1 MSLTLADI
9 TPIGLCVATQDL
21 FDAKR
26 FQSNFCDN
34 LILRAR
40 DQRLEPK
47 LTSLKRDLNSIITEK
62 KFLDGHKTA
71 IINNIDKIIGL
82 VSSRYLQVDLRLAE
96 SVVSSG
102 KELIEKIMFADNFEQ
117 IARLESSFKT
127 KITLPVYELFM
138 GYMKRSKVSII

>member
-9 TPIGLCVATQDL
+9 TPLGLCIATQEL

-34 LILRAR
+34 LVLRNR
-40 DQRLEPK
+40 DQKLVPR
-47 LTSLKRDLNSIITEK
+47 LTSLKRELNSIVTEK

-82 VSSRYLQVDLRLAE
+82 VSSRYLQVDFRLAE
-96 SVVSSG
+96 SIVTSG
-102 KELIEKIMFADNFEQ
+102 KELIEKVMFTDNFEQ
-117 IARLESSFKT
+117 IASLEPSFKT
-127 KITLPVYELFM
+127 KITLPVYELFI
-138 GYMKRSKVSII
+138 GHMKKSKVSII

>member
-1 MSLTLADI
+1 MPLTLADV
-9 TPIGLCVATQDL
+9 TPIGLCIATQDL

-82 VSSRYLQVDLRLAE
+82 VSSRYLQVDIRLAE
-96 SVVSSG
+96 SVISSG

-117 IARLESSFKT
+117 IDRLESSFKT

-138 GYMKRSKVSII
+138 GYMKRSKVSIV